1 VSSIT
6 NLTSAPSALP
16 LGNIQPHGHKKGSH
30 VQSTADSDSATAA
43 PATAGAAQNPFGS
56 LLQSLEQ
63 AIGVQF
69 GATAPVAAPAAAPT
83 VAATAASTTTGAGT
97 TSSTGATP
105 ALTSAGAA
113 SYLQANGSQTP
124 RAAGSNVS
132 VNA

>member
-56 LLQSLEQ
+56 LLQSLER

-69 GATAPVAAPAAAPT
+69 GVTAPAVAPT
-83 VAATAASTTTGAGT
+83 VAATAASTTTGGT

>member
-43 PATAGAAQNPFGS
+43 TATAGAAQNPFGS

-69 GATAPVAAPAAAPT
+69 GATAPAAAPT
-83 VAATAASTTTGAGT
+83 VAATAASTTTDAGT

-124 RAAGSNVS
+124 RAAGSNVN

>member
-1 VSSIT
+1 MSSIT

-69 GATAPVAAPAAAPT
+69 GATASAAAPT
-83 VAATAASTTTGAGT
+83 VAATPAGTTTGAGT

-105 ALTSAGAA
+105 AALTSAGAA
-113 SYLQANGSQTP
+113 SYLLTNGSQTP
-124 RAAGSNVS
+124 KAAGSNVS